1 MKHPITLKTPEEIEI
16 LRQAGKKL
24 SLILK
29 ELSRSLKSG
38 ITTEQVDA
46 IAEKLIAGHGAQPAF
61 KGYRGFPGCICISI
75 NQEVVH
81 GIPGKKII
89 NEGDLVKVDVGIIY
103 KNYYSDTAVT
113 IGLGKIDAQLQGLL
127 DVTKESLY
135 QGIAQAKVNNHLS
148 DISHAV
154 QTYAEKNN
162 FSVVRDFVGHG
173 IGRSLHEEPEI
184 PNFGPPH
191 CGPVLTAGMVLAIE
205 PMVNLGNWQTKILDD
220 GWTVVTLDGKPSAHF
235 EHTIAITEAGPEIL
249 TE

>member
-1 MKHPITLKTPEEIEI
+1 MKHPITLKSPEEVEI

-24 SLILK
+24 ASIIK
-29 ELSRSLKSG
+29 EVGRSLKSG
-38 ITTEQVDA
+38 VTTGEVDA
-46 IAEKLIAGHGAQPAF
+46 IAEKLIASHNTQPAF

-81 GIPGKKII
+81 GIPGKKVIK
-89 NEGDLVKVDVGIIY
+89 EGDLVKLDMGIIY
-103 KNYYSDTAVT
+103 KNYYADTALTVGVGS
-113 IGLGKIDAQLQGLL
+113 ISPQLQNLL
-127 DVTKESLY
+127 TVTKDALY
-135 QGIAQAKVNNHLS
+135 QGIAQARVNNHLS

-154 QTYAEKNN
+154 QSHAEKNN

-191 CGPVLTAGMVLAIE
+191 MGPVLTEGMVLAIE
-205 PMVNLGNWQTKILDD
+205 PMVNIGTWQTRILND
-220 GWTVVTLDGKPSAHF
+220 GWTVVTMDGKPSAHF
-235 EHTIAITEAGPEIL
+235 EHTVAITESGPEIL